1 MALLKYSSVSF
12 SGMKKK
18 SMNYK
23 VMQIEVSNF
32 CSLTC
37 SYCPHPGQ
45 KRPKGNMDLVTFK
58 KCIELVRR
66 SSNPEHEQK
75 KFVWL
80 NHFGEPLLNPLLPAF
95 IRYADQHGVE
105 VSFAS
110 NGVDSTNTL
119 FSKELWQELAD
130 SGLRGV
136 GISAHTR
143 PPVEFREHLK
153 GIVEILYFWEPKKGG
168 FHDWAGQV
176 ELSAWKVSQA
186 SPPPTKACDY
196 ELEHMFAITWDGR
209 IAACCYDIEA
219 QTTLSI
225 DDVTADG
232 YAFSP
237 VKLCTT
243 CTLGRGDSSWI
254 IRPSISSQAVT

>member
-1 MALLKYSSVSF
+1 MGYQ
-12 SGMKKK
+12 
-18 SMNYK
+18 
-23 VMQIEVSNF
+23 VMQIETSNF

-45 KRPKGNMDLVTFK
+45 QRPKGNMDIETFK

-66 SSNPEHEQK
+66 SSNPERDGR

-80 NHFGEPLLNPLLPAF
+80 NHFGEPLLNPMLPAF
-95 IRYADQHGVE
+95 IRYAADHDVE

-119 FSKELWQELAD
+119 FPKALWQDLAD

-143 PPVEFREHLK
+143 PPEDFREHLN
-153 GIVEILYFWEPKKGG
+153 GILEILYFWEPKKGS

-176 ELSAWKVSQA
+176 ELPSWKLSQPIA
-186 SPPPTKACDY
+186 PPRRACDY
-196 ELEHMFAITWDGR
+196 ELQPMFAITWDGR

-219 QTTLSI
+219 QTGLSVDNVI
-225 DDVTADG
+225 ADG
-232 YAFSP
+232 YAFKA
-237 VKLCTT
+237 VALCSN
-243 CTLGRGDSSWI
+243 CTLGRGDSSWLI
-254 IRPSISSQAVT
+254 PPSYSSAATT